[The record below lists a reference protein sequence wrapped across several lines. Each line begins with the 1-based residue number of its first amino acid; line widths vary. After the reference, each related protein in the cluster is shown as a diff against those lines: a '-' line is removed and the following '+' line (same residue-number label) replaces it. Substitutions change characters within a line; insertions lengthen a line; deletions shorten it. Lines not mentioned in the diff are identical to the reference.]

1 MIGSHPYRHPA
12 TIDEALAIQR
22 ELRVLV
28 EAVALPGFA
37 PRTATGL
44 DVAYANESTRL
55 AAAVSVLD
63 IATLAPVDSAV
74 VHGSTD
80 FPYQPGLFAFRE
92 LPALLAAL
100 GELSVCPDVL
110 LCDGHGIAHPRRLG
124 LASHLGVITG
134 IPTIGV
140 AKTPMGMYDAPG
152 IGRGEWTPL
161 IDDGETV
168 GRVLRTQDGT
178 KPVFVSVGH
187 RIDLATAAD
196 LVLRLAPRFRLPETT
211 RRADHA
217 ARRALADQCP

>member
-1 MIGSHPYRHPA
+1 MIGSPPYRHPA

-22 ELRVLV
+22 ELAVLV
-28 EAVALPGFA
+28 ESVAPPGFV
-37 PRTATGL
+37 PRTAAGL

-55 AAAVSVLD
+55 AAAVSVVD
-63 IATLAPVDSAV
+63 IATLTLVESAV

-100 GELSVCPDVL
+100 GELNLRPDVL

-124 LASHLGVITG
+124 LASHLGVVTG
-134 IPTIGV
+134 ISTIGV
-140 AKTPMGMYDAPG
+140 AKTPMGKYDLPG
-152 IGRGEWTPL
+152 AGRGAWTPL
-161 IDDGETV
+161 TDEGETV

-187 RIDLATAAD
+187 RIDLDTAAD

-211 RRADHA
+211 RCADHA
-217 ARRALADQCP
+217 ARQALADAPP